1 MSESAPRVTDP
12 AGGGAASR
20 AAARPRL
27 RALVIDDEK
36 NIRTTL
42 TVCLN
47 GLGCD
52 VSGAATSQ
60 GAMNQIEHRAFDLAF
75 LDLKLGGESGLELIP
90 RLLGESPNLAIILM
104 TAYATVET
112 AVEAIRRGAR
122 DYLQKPFTPGQIQH
136 VVDKVAGERALW
148 QRVADLES
156 RLDEPAPEA
165 DLVTGSLAMRAAL
178 ETTERAAAAEASV
191 LFRGE
196 SGTGKGVLARFL
208 HAQSARRDQPFVVT
222 NCPTLSEDLMA
233 SELFGHAR
241 GSFTGAVRD
250 QQGRVEAA
258 EGGTIFL
265 DEIGE
270 IPPSIQAKLLRFLQ
284 DRDFERLGENR
295 TRRADVRVIAATN
308 RDLEAGV
315 RSGTFREDLLYRL
328 NVIEIWV
335 PPLRERREDILPLA
349 RRFLSSL
356 TRKSRRTAP
365 ELSRAAEAAL
375 LNYNWPGNVRELR
388 NAIERAVILWPAD
401 VIEPAAFPDRL
412 GGAGSSSPRVGG
424 EFTLEQVEREHVLR
438 ILAGTERFEDAARI
452 LGVDTS
458 TLWRKRK
465 RYDEGG
471 DAP

>member
-1 MSESAPRVTDP
+1 MIFTGSDRGSVEGSAAP
-12 AGGGAASR
+12 ATAPAPH
-20 AAARPRL
+20 PRL
-27 RALVIDDEK
+27 RVLVIDDEK
-36 NIRTTL
+36 NIRSTM
-42 TVCLN
+42 TVCLAA
-47 GLGCD
+47 LGCE
-52 VSGAATSQ
+52 VASAGTSQ
-60 GAMNQIEHRAFDLAF
+60 GALNQLEHRAFDAAF

-90 RLLGESPNLAIILM
+90 RLLGESPNLTIVLM

-112 AVEAIRRGAR
+112 AVEAIRRGAWE
-122 DYLQKPFTPGQIQH
+122 YLQKPFTPGQIQH
-136 VVDKVAGERALW
+136 LIDKIVGERALW

-156 RLDEPAPEA
+156 RIDDPAPEA
-165 DLVTGSLAMRAAL
+165 DLVTQSPAMRAAL
-178 ETTERAAAAEASV
+178 EMAARAAASDASV

-208 HAQSARRDQPFVVT
+208 HEQSGRRGNPFVVT

-258 EGGTIFL
+258 EGGTLFL

-295 TRRADVRVIAATN
+295 TRHADVRVIAATN

-315 RSGTFREDLLYRL
+315 QTGLFREDLLYRL
-328 NVIEIWV
+328 NVIEIRV
-335 PPLRERREDILPLA
+335 PALRERREDILPLA
-349 RRFLSSL
+349 RRFLVSL
-356 TRKSRRTAP
+356 TRKSHRRTP
-365 ELSRAAEAAL
+365 ELSQNAGEVL
-375 LNYNWPGNVRELR
+375 LNYDWPGNVRELR
-388 NAIERAVILWPAD
+388 NAIERAVILWPAQ
-401 VIEPAAFPDRL
+401 VIEPAAFPDRVATAPTSAPQV
-412 GGAGSSSPRVGG
+412 GGA
-424 EFTLEQVEREHVLR
+424 FTLEEIEREHILRVLASGAR
-438 ILAGTERFEDAARI
+438 LEEAAHT

-465 RYDEGG
+465 KYDEG
-471 DAP
+471 P